1 MNAVWS
7 SLSRQAR
14 EKGSQFGAWV
24 LTEALQIFVC
34 HACDHPVNVFDRV
47 CNQCGT
53 GDPARLS
60 RRFSIFLGVAA
71 FFLILTLLWMF
82 AF

>member
-1 MNAVWS
+1 VAQ
-7 SLSRQAR
+7 QAR
-14 EKGSQFGAWV
+14 QRGRQFGTWV
-24 LTEALQIFVC
+24 VSEALAIFVC

-60 RRFSIFLGVAA
+60 RNFSIFLGVAG
-71 FFLILTLLWMF
+71 FVLIFTLLWLF